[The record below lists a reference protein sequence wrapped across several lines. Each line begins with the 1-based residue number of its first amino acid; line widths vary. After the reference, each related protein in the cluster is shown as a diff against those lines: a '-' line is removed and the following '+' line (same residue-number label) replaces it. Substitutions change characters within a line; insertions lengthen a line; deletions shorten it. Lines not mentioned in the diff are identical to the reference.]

1 MELEMLDIKVS
12 GKLIAENEPVSL
24 ENKKFNDLVSVTQH
38 TVIQLEQN
46 RGDDSLVAL
55 KQLDKNDVIE
65 LEFEGGLTQWIR
77 LEDFK
82 ERTNSASR
90 GEGGEII
97 ITPDSFRQQTAIG
110 DERGDLIG
118 LALKFLKVLKIDPI
132 KDLAGLSIAA
142 LTEHFEQKH
151 IAQPGIYQYQ
161 GNGLDNLVYRADD
174 TEIDIDTQQPVLL
187 FIHGTFSSS
196 KGSFADL
203 WAESNAAYL
212 QKLLAPYGQQIFF
225 LEHHTL
231 SVSPIRNAID
241 AVSLFPIGTKFHI
254 ISHSRGGLVGE
265 LLCQGKLKRR
275 TAESNGEYLETDKI
289 FLENEL
295 HVFKKEEARK
305 QEYRDLK
312 ELQQLLQAREI
323 SVERFVRIAAPA
335 NGTLL
340 ASNGIEEA
348 INTSYNILKLI
359 PVPQLIGVLE
369 FLKILLLAI
378 IKQGKQADVLPG
390 IECMVPT
397 SPLIALL
404 NRRSVQLQNELTII
418 AGEVAGTGFIAR
430 LKKWIANK
438 IFDEEH
444 DFIINTSAMYGGCLR
459 AEGASRYYLAKG
471 VDASHFK
478 YFQNKAVKARIK
490 EALQNPLGTLG
501 MFLPLQ
507 ALLEDYQSESRSDEV
522 EKQASLYFIP
532 GVFGSALSVKD
543 APVWMDLA
551 ALQWGDF
558 SKLRFSQAGV
568 KTDGLVTGIYEPIL
582 AYLSA
587 SHNII
592 PFSYDWRRSY
602 LLAGRRL
609 GEQLQQHLDKIKASG
624 ESHTIRILAHS
635 SGGLVVKAMMLEYAD
650 VWEELNKTTDCQI
663 VMLGSPLAGS
673 HRIIQL
679 LLGQHRINKLMQLL
693 ESRDDVYARANQ
705 FAEYPGILELLPRT
719 LGDYS
724 YFSKDKWREELLPQ
738 ELEQWSGF
746 AGLDNAKSVAQQ
758 LDSVDIS
765 QTRICYIAGQSN
777 LTPISASNTTGETE
791 FIASQRGDC
800 FTHWNSV
807 KLSPEQL
814 WFIPVEHGKLVNYRP
829 SFKGI
834 LDLLQSANTQQLS
847 HTLPRIEEEESN
859 LPKEIPSLYPNEQ
872 ELLAASLCFSTKN
885 SEQEIETKVDIRV
898 VHGNLEHVNNVIVVG
913 HYDGDSIVNAEH
925 VLDQRL
931 NGRMRE
937 LQRLGMYPGE
947 INSSKVL
954 FNPQSKPSGAI
965 VVGLGNVG
973 KLTAGD
979 LLDTYTHALLDYALL
994 VRDHQQAEQSDD
1006 DFEPISLNISSLLV
1020 GSGFGGLQVT
1030 ESIMAILRAVKR
1042 ANKAL
1047 KKNHQGRVSAIAS
1060 LEFVELYE
1068 DKAIETIKF
1077 LKKIANHFEYK
1088 KDFFIHSHLACIP
1101 GGNRRVMFSEQTG
1114 WWQRMQ
1120 IEGNA
1125 KGVLK
1130 YITLTDQAR
1139 AEAELQPTQSK
1150 LVNKFVE
1157 VATKDTLDNR
1167 EVGKTLFEL
1176 LVPNSL
1182 KDHTHDLDNLVL
1194 VLNDK
1199 SAGLPW
1205 ELLQNRLDVGA
1216 EPISVS
1222 AGMLRQLQT
1231 SQYREV
1237 VINPSN
1243 RTALVVGNPPTKKF
1257 IDLKAATKEAKA
1269 VSKQLTQQGF
1279 EVNTEIKTSAR
1290 SILNALHTS
1299 DYRVLHLAGH
1309 GVFNYD
1315 ANGKFDEPVTGM
1327 VLGDDIFLTPV
1338 EIRQMRKVPEFA
1350 FINCCHLGKVKNTPS
1365 EAWKDRHKLAANLA
1379 SELIRMGVRA
1389 IVAAGWAINDSAAA
1403 LFSSVFYNC
1412 LLKGSTFGESVM
1424 EARRQTYH
1432 QYKESNTWGAYQCYG
1447 DPDYV
1452 LTHHAA
1458 SDTSNT
1464 IEEQQYNYYF
1474 ASDSEVI
1481 VELQNL
1487 SNSADSARV
1496 SHFSDLQNKLSSI
1509 EAAIPVT
1516 WLNKADIRMA
1526 LGRAHGKLD
1535 NFESAIK
1542 HYEFAKQ
1549 APQANYS
1556 VAMLEDMVSLKTAWA
1571 LKLGDKEETHD
1582 KALVLI
1588 DESLSLLDL
1597 LDKLGHSTERWQER
1611 GKAWKRKALIVKGRS
1626 RSIALRHME
1635 EAYQKAHEMAFEQ
1648 NAMVDPYPLV
1658 NWQTCKVIRH
1668 FRNNKNPFDKS
1679 ELIYWLNQARQEVD
1693 ARNDDEASFCTGIT
1707 LAECTILSYI
1717 IETDDMSKTEIINK
1731 TVDYYSQAIARGAAP
1746 RQIRFVAEHLRFL
1759 ICMLVNPKY
1768 RNNIEVDKIV
1778 KVLKRILE
1786 MLRGSL

>member
-1 MELEMLDIKVS
+1 MSDIKIS
-12 GKLIAENEPVSL
+12 GKCISK
-24 ENKKFNDLVSVTQH
+24 NKHLTFKNKQFNDLLSVTQH

-46 RGDDSLVAL
+46 RGEDSLIPL
-55 KQLDKNDVIE
+55 QQLDKHDVIE
-65 LEFEGGLTQWIR
+65 LEFEGGMTQW
-77 LEDFK
+77 LSAADFK
-82 ERTNSASR
+82 ARLASAER
-90 GEGGEII
+90 GENNEII

-118 LALKFLKVLKIDPI
+118 LALKFLKILNIDPV
-132 KDLAGLSIAA
+132 KELAGLSIAA

-161 GNGLDNLVYRADD
+161 GKGLDNLVYCADD
-174 TEIDIDTQQPVLL
+174 TEINIDTQQPVLL

-203 WAESNAAYL
+203 WAESNTAYL
-212 QKLLAPYGQQIFF
+212 QQLLAPYGKQIFF

-231 SVSPIRNAID
+231 SVSPIKNAID
-241 AVSLFPIGTKFHI
+241 AVRLFPIGTTFHI

-265 LLCQGKLKRR
+265 LLCQGQLKRR
-275 TAESNGEYLETDKI
+275 TPESNGKYLETDKI
-289 FLENEL
+289 FLETEL
-295 HVFKKEEARK
+295 QAFKKEEARK

-323 SVERFVRIAAPA
+323 SVERFIRIAAPA

-340 ASNGIEEA
+340 AANGIEEA
-348 INTSYNILKLI
+348 INTAYNILKLI
-359 PVPQLIGVLE
+359 PVPQLIGVVE
-369 FLKILLLAI
+369 FLKVLLLAI
-378 IKQGKQADVLPG
+378 LKEGKQADVLPG

-418 AGEVAGTGFIAR
+418 AGEVTGTGFIAR
-430 LKKWIANK
+430 LKKWVANK

-444 DFIINTSAMYGGCLR
+444 DFVINTSAMYGGGLR
-459 AEGASRYYLAKG
+459 AKNASRYYLVKG
-471 VDASHFK
+471 VNASHFK
-478 YFQNKAVKARIK
+478 YFQNKAVRTRIK

-507 ALLEDYQSESRSDEV
+507 PLLADYQSNSRSAEIK
-522 EKQASLYFIP
+522 KQASLYFIP
-532 GVFGSALSVKD
+532 GIFGSCLSVKD
-543 APVWMDLA
+543 QSIWMDLA

-558 SKLRFSQAGV
+558 SKLKMSQAGV
-568 KTDGLVTGIYEPIL
+568 KADGLVKGIYEPIL
-582 AYLSA
+582 SYLSA

-592 PFSYDWRRSY
+592 PFDYDWRRSY

-609 GEQLQQHLDKIKASG
+609 GEELQQHLNRIKASG

-635 SGGLVVKAMMLEYAD
+635 SGGLVIKAMILEYAD
-650 VWEELNKTTDCQI
+650 VWQELKETDCQI
-663 VMLGSPLAGS
+663 VMLGSPLSGS
-673 HRIIQL
+673 YRIVQM
-679 LLGQHRINKLMQLL
+679 LLGQHRLNKLMKLL
-693 ESRDDVYARANQ
+693 ESSDNDLRLANQ
-705 FAEYPGILELLPRT
+705 LAEYPGVLELLPRMA
-719 LGDYS
+719 GDYS
-724 YFSKDKWREELLPQ
+724 YFSKDKWQNELLPQ
-738 ELEQWSGF
+738 QLTSWSGF
-746 AGLDNAKSVAQQ
+746 AGLENAKSVAQQ

-765 QTRICYIAGQSN
+765 QTRICYIAGQDD
-777 LTPISASNTTGETE
+777 LTPIATSNISEETD
-791 FIASQRGDC
+791 FIASQRGDG

-807 KLSPEQL
+807 KLHPEQL
-814 WFIPVEHGKLVNYRP
+814 WFTPVEHGKLIKYRP

-834 LDLLQSANTQQLS
+834 LDLLQSANTQQL
-847 HTLPRIEEEESN
+847 HHALPNIEEEESN

-885 SEQEIETKVDIRV
+885 SQQEIKTKVDVRV
-898 VHGNLEHVNNVIVVG
+898 IHGNLEHVNNVIVVG

-947 INSSKVL
+947 INTSKVL
-954 FNPQSKPSGAI
+954 FNPQNKPSGAI
-965 VVGLGNVG
+965 IVGLGSVG

-994 VRDHQQAEQSDD
+994 VRDHKQGEQEDNE
-1006 DFEPISLNISSLLV
+1006 FEPISLNISTLLV
-1020 GSGFGGLQVT
+1020 GSGFGGLQVA

-1047 KKNHQGRVSAIAS
+1047 KKNHQGRASAITS

-1068 DKAIETIKF
+1068 DKAIETVKF
-1077 LKKIANHFEYK
+1077 LSKIANHFEYK

-1101 GGNRRVMFSEQTG
+1101 GGNRRVVFSEQIG
-1114 WWQRMQ
+1114 WWQRIQ

-1150 LVNKFVE
+1150 LVNKFVD
-1157 VATKDTLDNR
+1157 VATKDSIDNR

-1194 VLNDK
+1194 VLNEQA
-1199 SAGLPW
+1199 AGLPW

-1231 SQYREV
+1231 AQYREV

-1279 EVNTEIKTSAR
+1279 EVNSEIKTSAR
-1290 SILNALHTS
+1290 SILTALHTS

-1315 ANGKFDEPVTGM
+1315 ANGKYDEPVTGM

-1350 FINCCHLGKVKNTPS
+1350 FINCCHLGKVKDGPD

-1403 LFSSVFYNC
+1403 LFSSVFYHC

-1432 QYKESNTWGAYQCYG
+1432 QYKETNTWGAYQCYG

-1458 SDTSNT
+1458 TDITT
-1464 IEEQQYNYYF
+1464 TTEEQQQSYHFVTEN
-1474 ASDSEVI
+1474 EVV

-1496 SHFSDLQNKLSSI
+1496 SHFSDLQNKIKCI
-1509 EAAIPVT
+1509 EAAVPVA

-1535 NFESAIK
+1535 NFEKAIN
-1542 HYEFAKQ
+1542 HYEFARQ

-1556 VAMLEDMVSLKTAWA
+1556 VAMLEDLVSLKTAWA
-1571 LKLGDKEETHD
+1571 LELGRQGDNQN
-1582 KALVLI
+1582 KALSLI
-1588 DESLSLLDL
+1588 DESLELLDL
-1597 LDKLGHSTERWQER
+1597 LDKLGYSVERWQER

-1626 RSIALRHME
+1626 RSVALKHME
-1635 EAYQKAHEMAFEQ
+1635 FAYQQAHEMAFAQ

-1668 FRNNKNPFDKS
+1668 FRNSKNPFDKS
-1679 ELIYWLNQARQEVD
+1679 ELIYWLNQAKQVVD
-1693 ARNDDEASFCTGIT
+1693 AKNAIEPSFCTGIT

-1717 IETDDMSKTEIINK
+1717 VENDNVSKTGIINK

-1768 RNNIEVDKIV
+1768 RNNVEVDKIV

-1786 MLRGSL
+1786 MLQGSLG

>member
-1 MELEMLDIKVS
+1 MELEMLNIKVS
-12 GKLIAENEPVSL
+12 GKLITENKPLSL
-24 ENKKFNDLVSVTQH
+24 ENKKFNDLLSITQH
-38 TVIQLEQN
+38 TIIQLEQN
-46 RGDDSLVAL
+46 RGGEEPLISL
-55 KQLDKNDVIE
+55 KQFDKNDVIE

-77 LEDFK
+77 AVDFVK
-82 ERTNSASR
+82 EVSPVDR
-90 GEGGEII
+90 GENNDII

-110 DERGDLIG
+110 DERSNLIG
-118 LALKFLKVLKIDPI
+118 LALKFLKVLKIEPI
-132 KDLAGLSIAA
+132 KDLAGLSITA
-142 LTEHFEQKH
+142 LTKHFEQKH
-151 IAQPGIYQYQ
+151 IDRPGIYQYQ
-161 GNGLDNLVYRADD
+161 GSSLDNLIYCADD

-203 WAESNAAYL
+203 WAKNNTAYL
-212 QKLLAPYGQQIFF
+212 QQLLAPYGKQIFF

-231 SVSPIRNAID
+231 SVSPIKNAID
-241 AVSLFPIGTKFHI
+241 VVSLFPIGTKFHI

-265 LLCQGKLKRR
+265 LLCQGQLKRR
-275 TAESNGEYLETDKI
+275 TPESNGKYLETDKI
-289 FLENEL
+289 FSEAEL
-295 HVFKKEEARK
+295 QVFKKEKARK
-305 QEYRDLK
+305 QEYLDLK
-312 ELQQLLQAREI
+312 ILQQLLQAREI
-323 SVERFVRIAAPA
+323 FVERFIRIAAPA

-340 ASNGIEEA
+340 ASNNVEEV
-348 INTSYNILKLI
+348 INTSYNILKLV
-359 PVPQLIGVLE
+359 PVPQLIGVAE
-369 FLKILLLAI
+369 FLKVLLLAI

-397 SPLIALL
+397 SPFIALL
-404 NRRSVQLQNELTII
+404 NRRSVQLQNELTVI
-418 AGEVAGTGFIAR
+418 AGEVSGTGFLAR

-438 IFDEEH
+438 VFDEEH
-444 DFIINTSAMYGGCLR
+444 DFIVNTSAMYGGCLR
-459 AEGASRYYLAKG
+459 KEGASRYYLAKG
-471 VDASHFK
+471 DDTSHFK
-478 YFQNKAVKARIK
+478 YFQNNAVRARIK
-490 EALQNPLGTLG
+490 EALQEPLGTLG

-507 ALLEDYQSESRSDEV
+507 ILLTDYLLESRSEAR
-522 EKQASLYFIP
+522 EKQVSLYFIP
-532 GVFGSALSVKD
+532 GVFGSTLNVQNE
-543 APVWMDLA
+543 PVWMDLA

-558 SKLRFSQAGV
+558 TKLKFSQTGV
-568 KTDGLVTGIYEPIL
+568 KTSGLVKGVYEPIL
-582 AYLSA
+582 TYLSA

-592 PFSYDWRRSY
+592 PFIYDWRRSY

-609 GEQLQQHLDKIKASG
+609 GEQLRQHLDKIKASG

-650 VWEELNKTTDCQI
+650 VWEALNNLADCQV
-663 VMLGSPLAGS
+663 VMLGTPLAGS

-679 LLGQHRINKLMQLL
+679 LLGQHRFNRLIQLL
-693 ESRDDVYARANQ
+693 ESNDDVFTVANQ
-705 FAEYPGILELLPRT
+705 LAEYPGILELLPRT
-719 LGDYS
+719 FGDYS
-724 YFSKDKWREELLPQ
+724 YFSKDKWQNELLPQ
-738 ELEQWSGF
+738 QLVQWSGF
-746 AGLDNAKSVAQQ
+746 SGLEDAKTVAQQ
-758 LDSVDIS
+758 LDSIDIS
-765 QTRICYIAGQSN
+765 QTQICYVAGQSD
-777 LTPISASNTTGETE
+777 LTPIATHNTTGETE

-800 FTHWNSV
+800 FTHWNSL
-807 KLSPEQL
+807 KLNPEQL
-814 WFIPVEHGKLVNYRP
+814 WFIPVDHGKLVNYRP

-847 HTLPRIEEEESN
+847 HTLPRIEEEESY
-859 LPKEIPSLYPNEQ
+859 LPKAVPSLYPNEQ

-885 SEQEIETKVDIRV
+885 SKQEVETKVDVRV

-913 HYDGDSIVNAEH
+913 HYKGDSIVNAEH

-954 FNPQSKPSGAI
+954 FNPQNRPAGVI

-973 KLTAGD
+973 KLTAGE

-994 VRDHQQAEQSDD
+994 VRDHQQAEQDD

-1088 KDFFIHSHLACIP
+1088 KDFFIHSRLTCIP

-1125 KGVLK
+1125 RGVLK

-1216 EPISVS
+1216 KPISVS

-1237 VINPSN
+1237 VINPSK

-1257 IDLKAATKEAKA
+1257 IDLKAATKEAKE
-1269 VSKQLTQQGF
+1269 VSKQLIQQGF

-1315 ANGKFDEPVTGM
+1315 ADGELDEPVTGM

-1350 FINCCHLGKVKNTPS
+1350 FINCCHLGKVKNTPD

-1379 SELIRMGVRA
+1379 SELIRMGVKA

-1403 LFSSVFYNC
+1403 LFSSVFYQC
-1412 LLKGSTFGESVM
+1412 LLKGSTFGESVI

-1432 QYKESNTWGAYQCYG
+1432 QYKETNTWGAYQCYG

-1452 LTHHAA
+1452 LTHHAS
-1458 SDTSNT
+1458 SDTLT
-1464 IEEQQYNYYF
+1464 VIDEQQYDYYF
-1474 ASDSEVI
+1474 ASDREVV

-1496 SHFSDLQNKLSSI
+1496 SHFSCLHNKLKSI
-1509 EAAIPVT
+1509 EAVIPVT
-1516 WLNKADIRMA
+1516 WLNNADIRMA

-1535 NFESAIK
+1535 NFENAIK
-1542 HYEFAKQ
+1542 HYEFARQ
-1549 APQANYS
+1549 APHANYT
-1556 VAMLEDMVSLKTAWA
+1556 VAMLEDLVSLKTAWA
-1571 LKLGDKEETHD
+1571 LTLGSEKETHD
-1582 KALVLI
+1582 KALALI
-1588 DESLSLLDL
+1588 DESLNLLDL
-1597 LDKLGHSTERWQER
+1597 LDKLGQSIERWQER

-1626 RSIALRHME
+1626 RSTALKHME
-1635 EAYQKAHEMAFEQ
+1635 AAYQKAHEMAFAQ
-1648 NAMVDPYPLV
+1648 NAIVDPYPLV

-1679 ELIYWLNQARQEVD
+1679 ELIYWLNQAKQEVD
-1693 ARNDDEASFCTGIT
+1693 VRNNNQPSFCTGIT

-1717 IETDDMSKTEIINK
+1717 IETDAISKTDIINK

-1768 RNNIEVDKIV
+1768 RNNVEVNKIV
-1778 KVLKRILE
+1778 KVLKRILA
-1786 MLRGSL
+1786 MLQGSL